1 MGGYLTNPT
10 YENALRLY
18 IDFKENSKLAL
29 VFYLLTLFTGLI
41 GYVLN
46 NIGFDT
52 LGSLLVGIAIVSIV
66 FYLIVMQKSVIN
78 QSQFYKIISVNFFKK
93 SFILI
98 LLGLPLF
105 YFYRSF
111 FTSKMEEEL
120 LKIT

>member
-1 MGGYLTNPT
+1 
-10 YENALRLY
+10 
-18 IDFKENSKLAL
+18 
-29 VFYLLTLFTGLI
+29 
-41 GYVLN
+41 
-46 NIGFDT
+46 
-52 LGSLLVGIAIVSIV
+52 
-66 FYLIVMQKSVIN
+66 MQKSVIN

-105 YFYRSF
+105 YFYRIF